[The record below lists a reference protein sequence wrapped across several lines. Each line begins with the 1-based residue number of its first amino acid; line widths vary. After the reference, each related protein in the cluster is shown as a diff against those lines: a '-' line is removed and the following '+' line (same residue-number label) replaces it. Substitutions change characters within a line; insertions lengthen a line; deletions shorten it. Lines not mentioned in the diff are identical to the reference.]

1 MSLGTFN
8 IESLARHSQS
18 DEVMAM
24 QPVTRVLAGSLAF
37 ALSLIVFLGLSCLP
51 QSVSCRSGLGVSAFE
66 AAIVLLLIIAT
77 VGAGILTLCNLLLRR
92 LYSNSGLANR
102 TVVAIPVGL
111 ALALPFA
118 SLVAMGSEFAMTE
131 SWWMYASLVLAG
143 VVGAITFLWKARD
156 SRT

>member
-1 MSLGTFN
+1 
-8 IESLARHSQS
+8 
-18 DEVMAM
+18 M
-24 QPVTRVLAGSLAF
+24 QPIARIVAGSLAF

-66 AAIVLLLIIAT
+66 AATVLFLIVAI
-77 VGAGILTLCNLLLRR
+77 VGAGTLTLCHLVLRR
-92 LYSNSGLANR
+92 LYSSSGLANR
-102 TVVAIPVGL
+102 TGFAIPVGL

-118 SLVAMGSEFAMTE
+118 SLVAMGSEFAMSE

-143 VVGAITFLWKARD
+143 VVGAIAFLWKAQD